1 MVDKQKKVKIIHA
14 GHRQR
19 VKNRFAEHGLLS
31 FEDHQALE
39 LLLFYALPQKDTNV
53 IAHALIDEFGSLSA
67 VFEAPLEA
75 LKRVNGIGEN
85 TAILIKLIPEIYEKY
100 IQNKISSE
108 TPELKSSNEAC
119 KYFSSMLRNKQKEVL
134 VAAFLDSKLRIKKTV
149 IIEEGSFS
157 DVDVSLRKIV
167 KKALDFRAP
176 NIMLA
181 HNHPSGVA
189 APSANDVETVRLIS
203 RTLESMDLHLCD
215 SIIVAADECFS
226 MADSKKFSYLFR

>member
-1 MVDKQKKVKIIHA
+1 
-14 GHRQR
+14 
-19 VKNRFAEHGLLS
+19 
-31 FEDHQALE
+31 
-39 LLLFYALPQKDTNV
+39 
-53 IAHALIDEFGSLSA
+53 
-67 VFEAPLEA
+67 
-75 LKRVNGIGEN
+75 
-85 TAILIKLIPEIYEKY
+85 
-100 IQNKISSE
+100 
-108 TPELKSSNEAC
+108 
-119 KYFSSMLRNKQKEVL
+119 MLRNKQKEVL